1 MTVEQMQSLLTGM
14 GIQPINVRGVEIQ
27 AHCPAHEERTGHAD
41 VNPSWW
47 INSDTGHHICFSC
60 QFKGGLATLVTLFTD
75 GDLTNYKEFINSPSQ
90 MMSRLKNVIET
101 KKEKADTVKVSESML
116 SAFTRPPDMAL
127 LSRGISRYS
136 ANLHELLWNNSRDSW
151 IIPVR
156 HMITDELLGWQ
167 EKGTTSRFFNNY
179 PPKMKKSNSLF
190 GFDKYDGG
198 VMIVVESPL
207 DVVRMASVHIHGG
220 ISTYGTQVSIAQFNA
235 MRGAFKLIIAMDND
249 DAGKAASENLYQLC
263 KEHSKEAWFF
273 NYEHTDV
280 KDIGAM
286 SKNEIES
293 GIENARHITRGL
305 R

>member
-1 MTVEQMQSLLTGM
+1 MTVEQMQSFLS
-14 GIQPINVRGVEIQ
+14 GIGISVVNVRGVEIQ
-27 AHCPAHEERTGHAD
+27 AKCPAHEERTGKPD
-41 VNPSWW
+41 ENPSWW

-75 GDLTNYKEFINSPSQ
+75 GDLSNYKEFINSPSQ
-90 MMSRLKNVIET
+90 MMSRLKNATEI
-101 KKEKADTVKVSESML
+101 KQEKNESVKVTESML
-116 SAFTRPPDMAL
+116 SAFTNPPDMAL
-127 LSRGISRYS
+127 LSRGISKSVAKSYG
-136 ANLHELLWNNSRDSW
+136 LLWNNPRDSW

-167 EKGTTSRFFNNY
+167 EKGTNSRFFNNY

-198 VMIVVESPL
+198 EMIVVESPL
-207 DVVRMASVHIHGG
+207 DVVRMASVHVHGG

-235 MRGAFKLIIAMDND
+235 MRGSFRLIIAMDND
-249 DAGKAASENLYQLC
+249 PAGRAATENLYQLC
-263 KEHSKEAWFF
+263 KEHGKEAWFF
-273 NYEHTDV
+273 NYEHTDM

-286 SKNEIES
+286 SKTEIES
-293 GIENARHITRGL
+293 GIENAHHITRGL